1 MIIIVIHSLTAFV
14 TLQSGLEFNMRY
26 WEVAREELNA
36 EINLLSYID
45 SNPEPFY
52 YAKHCHEASLA
63 FAYALNKTITGK
75 YYTYTAS
82 IVKGKY

>member
-1 MIIIVIHSLTAFV
+1 MIIIVYL

-26 WEVAREELNA
+26 WEVVREEFNA
-36 EINLLSYID
+36 DINLHSYID
-45 SNPEPFY
+45 SSNPEPFY

-75 YYTYTAS
+75 CYTYTAS
-82 IVKGKY
+82 IVKGEY

>member
-26 WEVAREELNA
+26 WEVVREELNV

-75 YYTYTAS
+75 CYTYTAN
-82 IVKGKY
+82 III

>member
-1 MIIIVIHSLTAFV
+1 MIIIVIHSLTAYL

-26 WEVAREELNA
+26 WEVVREEFNA
-36 EINLLSYID
+36 EIKLLSYIDSNLLSYID
-45 SNPEPFY
+45 SNPEPFF

-75 YYTYTAS
+75 CYT
-82 IVKGKY
+82 